1 MCVPYGTQYGTLYM
15 NDRKQL
21 PARFFVSQ
29 NGRTPVREWLL
40 DLTQDERNLIGD
52 NIRAAEFGWP
62 VGMPLCRAIKNYKG
76 SWEIRT
82 NLSNKKIA
90 LVLFCSHGGEMILLH
105 GFIKMTQKT
114 PKSELDTAMKR
125 MRGLA

>member
-1 MCVPYGTQYGTLYM
+1 
-15 NDRKQL
+15 
-21 PARFFVSQ
+21 
-29 NGRTPVREWLL
+29 
-40 DLTQDERNLIGD
+40 
-52 NIRAAEFGWP
+52 
-62 VGMPLCRAIKNYKG
+62 MPLCRAIKNYKG
-76 SWEIRT
+76 LWEIRT

-90 LVLFCSHGGEMILLH
+90 LALFCSHGGEMILLH